1 MEALNLSA
9 QAVAEFVTPLRQRSP
24 MGALF
29 DATGHYRYSL
39 WRCWEP
45 LRPTLLMI
53 LLNPSTADA
62 ERDDP
67 TIRRC
72 RQFAT
77 AWGYG
82 GLEIVNLFAYRTPH
96 PRCLHQASEPIGVQ
110 TDPIIQGAI
119 TYAAQVVVAWGN
131 GGSFLGRDR
140 TVLQA
145 LVPQPLY
152 CLGITRLGHP
162 RHPLYL
168 PKETLP
174 ERYDPAL

>member
-1 MEALNLSA
+1 MEALCLSD
-9 QAVAEFVTPLRQRSP
+9 QTVAEFVTPLRERSP

-39 WRCWEP
+39 WRTWEP
-45 LRPTLLMI
+45 VHPTLLMI
-53 LLNPSTADA
+53 LLNPSTADG

-96 PRCLHQASEPIGVQ
+96 PSCLRQAKEPIGGQNDAV
-110 TDPIIQGAI
+110 IQGAI
-119 TYAAQVVVAWGN
+119 AHAAQVVVAWGN

-140 TVLQA
+140 TILQA
-145 LVPQPLY
+145 LVSQPLH
-152 CLGITRLGHP
+152 CLGITQRGQP

-168 PKETLP
+168 PKGRLP
-174 ERYDPAL
+174 EAYDPAR